1 MVKTAPQV
9 ATQSAPTATPATQPE
24 ACENDII
31 EDIFAAVIAMAP
43 QFRAELEKIKHDK
56 REQWAG
62 DRPYI
67 ARRAGDSNSPRNEAI
82 RRDYWQNG
90 ERIPLLERR
99 YGLSKAR
106 LWQIIKA

>member
-1 MVKTAPQV
+1 MVKTATKPN
-9 ATQSAPTATPATQPE
+9 APATPDTD

-43 QFRAELEKIKHDK
+43 QFTAELEKIKHAK
-56 REQWAG
+56 RQAWAG

-67 ARRAGDSNSPRNEAI
+67 AHRAGDSTSPRNQAI
-82 RRDYWQNG
+82 KKDYWQNG

-106 LWQIIKA
+106 LWQIIKS